1 MVKGLGWSFLKFCFS
16 LSGQMVSESL
26 LYFSMRCFSGIF
38 RAVFS
43 NLNIESLLY
52 FSMICF
58 MGIFRALFSKLNVK
72 EVNRCSFDKMVSG

>member
-1 MVKGLGWSFLKFCFS
+1 MICFL
-16 LSGQMVSESL
+16 
-26 LYFSMRCFSGIF
+26 GIF

-58 MGIFRALFSKLNVK
+58 MGIFRALFSKLNIIDVPLTK
-72 EVNRCSFDKMVSG
+72 WFLAK